1 MIKLL
6 RKKDRK
12 YCVPILYQA
21 LCKLVLSWVLKERQ
35 NSIVGDRKN
44 PTREEEE
51 VCLGC

>member
-1 MIKLL
+1 MDKTSQ
-6 RKKDRK
+6 KKDRN

-35 NSIVGDRKN
+35 NSIVGHRKN
-44 PTREEEE
+44 PMREEKE